1 MDEPGS
7 STAGGGSEAPL
18 IPGYAVHARL
28 GEGASS
34 SVWRATREADGLEVA
49 LKVVRP
55 GEGKVEAGLREA
67 GLLAGVRH
75 QHLVRLY
82 DVVPVPQEGTGRPQ
96 GLALAMQLAA
106 GGSLARL
113 LAHRR
118 MLSPGEAV
126 TVLQPVCGALADL
139 HDRGLVHGDLS
150 LGNVLFLADGMPLVA
165 DLGASR
171 IVGERSEEVW
181 ATGAQEG
188 MVAPEVLEGFAPTRE
203 SDVYAVGALAWRA
216 LVGDPPG
223 PAFTRPPLG
232 EVSPDLPEQLVGLV
246 EGMLAAQ
253 PEDRPDAEEVATA
266 LLAVAVPEPIEVP
279 SVLTEVDD
287 GLGLTQR
294 LRQQGRADL
303 EAAGEPD
310 RRRSLWRPRR
320 KRARGGAE
328 VRPSHRPGDG
338 RAGRGGRGARD
349 SRAGRGGRRGRGEGE
364 GRVTGELPRVGI
376 PVIVGVVL
384 AAAVVVALLA
394 LVVPSLLLRAPA
406 TEPVAPADGPDA
418 VVASGGAVA
427 VPAGAPEGSA
437 SEDPVSEDA
446 VSEDAAL
453 VAPGSDAHVPGA
465 PVPGAPAG
473 DQSAPATV
481 APPSSDPELARTLQE
496 LVDVR
501 GLAWERID
509 AQLLSTAMA
518 PGSPALAAE
527 EEHLEALGDSGVT
540 YADVTFRVD
549 EARVVGVDGDHLRVA
564 AVVSRAPLTALMQD
578 GRRVQQD
585 RGRTDEVEVVLAP
598 GQEPKH
604 GWVLWAWG

>member
-232 EVSPDLPEQLVGLV
+232 EVSPDLPGQLVGLV

-310 RRRSLWRPRR
+310 RRRSRWRPQRE
-320 KRARGGAE
+320 RARGGAE
-328 VRPSHRPGDG
+328 VRTSHRPWDG
-338 RAGRGGRGARD
+338 RAGRGGRGARG
-349 SRAGRGGRRGRGEGE
+349 SRAGRRGRGGGE
-364 GRVTGELPRVGI
+364 GRVTDEQPRLGI

-406 TEPVAPADGPDA
+406 TEPVAPAAGPDA

-437 SEDPVSEDA
+437 SEDA
-446 VSEDAAL
+446 VSEDPAPVASSSEDAAS
-453 VAPGSDAHVPGA
+453 VAPGSVA

-473 DQSAPATV
+473 DESAPATG
-481 APPSSDPELARTLQE
+481 APPRSDPELARTLQE

-598 GQEPKH
+598 GQEPQQ